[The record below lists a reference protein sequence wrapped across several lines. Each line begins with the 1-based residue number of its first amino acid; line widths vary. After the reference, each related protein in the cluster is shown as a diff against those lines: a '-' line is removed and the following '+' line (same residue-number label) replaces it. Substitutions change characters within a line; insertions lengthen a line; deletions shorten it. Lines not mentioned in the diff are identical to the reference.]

1 MAESWSNVET
11 IFSSEAPGDPYD
23 GIFFN
28 YDTESYWYG
37 GSGVVFKG
45 DIEVWPSLYVRVESG
60 LLE

>member
-45 DIEVWPSLYVRVESG
+45 DIEVWPSLYVRV
-60 LLE
+60 